1 MIIYVESEIPQEEQ
15 IYQGWFWHEEN
26 KTFVRWSDFTG
37 FNNRSMT
44 KRDTRDYVESELA
57 PEKHEYSGWFWDL
70 ATKKFYRW
78 NDFPGRKY
86 GIRNG
91 NS

>member
-1 MIIYVESEIPQEEQ
+1 MKKTKHLFGGVILQVLIIRNMSIKDTREYVESKTPVEEHK
-15 IYQGWFWHEEN
+15 Y
-26 KTFVRWSDFTG
+26 
-37 FNNRSMT
+37 
-44 KRDTRDYVESELA
+44 L
-57 PEKHEYSGWFWDL
+57 GWFWDI

-86 GIRNG
+86 GIING

>member
-1 MIIYVESEIPQEEQ
+1 MSRKDTRNYVESEIP
-15 IYQGWFWHEEN
+15 
-26 KTFVRWSDFTG
+26 T
-37 FNNRSMT
+37 
-44 KRDTRDYVESELA
+44 
-57 PEKHEYSGWFWDL
+57 EKHEYSGWFWDL

-86 GIRNG
+86 GIING